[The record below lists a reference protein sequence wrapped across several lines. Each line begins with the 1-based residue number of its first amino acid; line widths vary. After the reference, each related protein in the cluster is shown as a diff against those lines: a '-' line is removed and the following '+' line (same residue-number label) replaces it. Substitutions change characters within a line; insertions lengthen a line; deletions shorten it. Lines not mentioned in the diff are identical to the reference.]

1 MPGFNKQSQDGSGTG
16 TGRQRG
22 LCRRTENKP
31 FVDDAGLLQ
40 KGRGGRSGSGQGRG
54 QGQRCRFTDAAGPGS
69 DLAPE
74 TVEELR
80 RLKEEYLAAQESLS
94 LLEEKIIAL
103 QGGKRP

>member
-1 MPGFNKQSQDGSGTG
+1 MPGFNKQGPDGAGTG

-31 FVDDAGLLQ
+31 FVDDAGFLQ
-40 KGRGGRSGSGQGRG
+40 KGRGSRSGSGQGRG
-54 QGQRCRFTDAAGPGS
+54 QGQRCRFPDAAGSGP

-80 RLKEEYLAAQESLS
+80 KLKEEYLAAQKSLS

-103 QGGKRP
+103 EGRKQP